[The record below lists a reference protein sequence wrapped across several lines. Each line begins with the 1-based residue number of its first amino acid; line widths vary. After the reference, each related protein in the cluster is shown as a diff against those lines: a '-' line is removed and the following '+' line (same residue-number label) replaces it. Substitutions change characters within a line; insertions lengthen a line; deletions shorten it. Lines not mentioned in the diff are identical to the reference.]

1 MTPRVL
7 IVDDVKETRDAL
19 AELLEAS
26 GDFEVVAEAADGQEA
41 IERAGETHPDL
52 AIMDIRMPRMDGI
65 EATRQLLAA
74 SPNTVV
80 IAHTAYQDI
89 SLVRDM
95 IAAGARS
102 YVLKGSGTD
111 KLLATMSA
119 VLEGHAVIAPE
130 VTRALLDDLQQLYAS
145 QLARG
150 EHLEQQVTHFQDA
163 AMRDHLTSLG
173 NHRAFHEDLEQA
185 IDTAGRDS
193 QPLAVAILDIDDFK
207 LVNDL
212 YGHASGDRLIEGLG
226 ACVRDTIGERGETY
240 RIGGDEMAAV
250 LPGLNRSAAAELME
264 TVRLAVSQMQFG
276 SHRHQTVSIGVAVFP
291 EDGPNKD
298 YIVAAADEAMY
309 DAKSRGK
316 DAVRI
321 FGQWPSA
328 AGENPLLSHDESVQR
343 AVVTV
348 TAALGVRDAATL
360 EHCERVSSLAAAI
373 AEQLELTPAEIE
385 TVRLG
390 GLLHD
395 VGKIGVR
402 DDVLLRPSE
411 LDESG
416 RAAIE
421 RHPGLGRTILGR
433 ALPRPVLDC
442 VASHHEQPDGQG
454 YPLGLK
460 GDQISLSAGIVR
472 VADVYDALTR
482 EQPWRGPLTSQA
494 ALAEMAAGSGTLFD
508 ARAVDALVQILT
520 HGRDRAAA

>member
-1 MTPRVL
+1 MTPKVL

-19 AELLEAS
+19 AELLEAT
-26 GDFEVVAEAADGQEA
+26 GDFDVVAEAEDGVDA
-41 IERAGETHPDL
+41 VARAGETQPDL
-52 AIMDIRMPRMDGI
+52 AIMDIRMPRMDGV

-74 SPNTVV
+74 SPQTIV

-102 YVLKGSGTD
+102 YVLKGSGTE

-119 VLEGHAVIAPE
+119 ALDGHAVIAPE
-130 VTRALLDDLQQLYAS
+130 ITRALLEDLQHLYAS
-145 QLARG
+145 QVARG

-163 AMRDHLTSLG
+163 AMRDHLSGLG
-173 NHRAFHEDLEQA
+173 NHRAFHEDLERA
-185 IDTAGRDS
+185 LDDAGRAGT
-193 QPLAVAILDIDDFK
+193 PLAVAVLDIDDFK

-226 ACVRDTIGERGETY
+226 GCVRDTVGERGETY
-240 RIGGDEMAAV
+240 RIGGDEMAVV
-250 LPGLNRSAAAELME
+250 LPGLDRSAAADLME
-264 TVRLAVSQMQFG
+264 AVRLAVSRMQFG

-298 YIVAAADEAMY
+298 YLVAAADEAMY

-316 DAVRI
+316 DTVRI
-321 FGQWPSA
+321 FGQWPSVK
-328 AGENPLLSHDESVQR
+328 GENPLLTHDESVQR

-348 TAALGVRDAATL
+348 TAALGARDAATL

-373 AEQLELTPAEIE
+373 AEELELTPAEIE

-402 DDVLLRPSE
+402 DDVLLRPAQ
-411 LDESG
+411 LDDDG
-416 RAAIE
+416 RAAIQ
-421 RHPGLGRTILGR
+421 RHPGLGRPLLGR
-433 ALPRPVLDC
+433 ARPPPVLDC
-442 VASHHEQPDGQG
+442 VAAHHEQPDGNG
-454 YPLGLK
+454 YPLGLH
-460 GDQISLSAGIVR
+460 GGQISISAGIVR

-482 EQPWRGPLTSQA
+482 EQPWRGPLASQQ
-494 ALAEMAAGSGTLFD
+494 ALDEMVAGRGTLFD
-508 ARAVDALVQILT
+508 ARAVDALTQVLA
-520 HGRDRAAA
+520 HGRERAAA

>member
-1 MTPRVL
+1 MNPRVL

-19 AELLEAS
+19 AELLEAT
-26 GDFEVVAEAADGQEA
+26 GDFEVVAEAEDGMDA
-41 IERAGETHPDL
+41 IERAAETHPDL

-65 EATRQLLAA
+65 EATRQLATA
-74 SPNTVV
+74 SPETIV

-119 VLEGHAVIAPE
+119 ALEGHAVIAPE

-145 QLARG
+145 QVARG

-163 AMRDHLTSLG
+163 AMRDHLTGLG

-185 IDTAGRDS
+185 IDAARLQGS
-193 QPLAVAILDIDDFK
+193 PLAVAVLDIDDFK

-226 ACVRDTIGERGETY
+226 GCVRDTVSECGETY
-240 RIGGDEMAAV
+240 RIGGDEMAV
-250 LPGLNRSAAAELME
+250 IMPGLTSAAAGELME
-264 TVRLAVSQMQFG
+264 TVREAVSRMQFG
-276 SHRHQTVSIGVAVFP
+276 SHRNQTVSIGVAVFP
-291 EDGPNKD
+291 QDGPNKD

-321 FGQWPSA
+321 FGQWPVA
-328 AGENPLLSHDESVQR
+328 KGDGQLLSGDESLQR

-373 AEQLELTPAEIE
+373 AETLELTPAEIE

-395 VGKIGVR
+395 VGKIGIR
-402 DDVLLRPSE
+402 DDVLLKPAT
-411 LDESG
+411 LDADG

-442 VASHHEQPDGQG
+442 VAAHHEQPDGNG

-482 EQPWRGPLTSQA
+482 EQPWRGPLTSQQA
-494 ALAEMAAGSGTLFD
+494 VDEMLAGRGTQFD
-508 ARAVDALVQILT
+508 ALAVDALVQVLA